1 MVPGQLFLTDWQ
13 LLLRLPPSYMK
24 PSLFFPVLLIPL
36 AAGFMPS
43 LKADALGEAEDQL
56 RARQYGQA
64 AASLA
69 DGKAAEAV
77 TAAEAVPADSRW
89 ARKARFLKAQALSD
103 QKKFAEAETLL
114 AGEAAQALASARK
127 DGLAG
132 RLAEFGDEL
141 ARVPAPGEID
151 VPPANPA
158 AAALL
163 YRRALEVEFQ
173 TPDFTE
179 ATLFKLAVTLQKL
192 GQAENALAVLND
204 YLIQFDR
211 DWIPAGVG
219 RPGSP
224 DAQGARGD
232 AGPAVEKPRG
242 AKRFIQPGRHIPEA
256 RLRLTQCLMSRPD
269 WGPALKTVDSLLAL
283 QPAPEPGMMASAAWL
298 RCQIIG
304 GPAMYAD
311 QFQSVPEGEANSA
324 NTIPSHR
331 ANSLLPPPAY
341 NQQVQQIRQVA
352 ASSSTDFP
360 RHIDAL
366 QAFLAAWP
374 ADTQAPEASRL
385 IGQDLLALGR
395 TDEALAAFADFIDG
409 KNYQFDPRLPAN
421 AAPDP
426 ASGLSPADTLSRRR
440 QETLFK
446 TAQTEFDRK
455 KFESAI
461 ARWRA
466 YTVNHPNGGQWAEA
480 QQRIIDAEFQI
491 SLEAVAA
498 GDAKQAR
505 ERLDAFLTQ
514 YPLDGRA
521 RQILFIYGQT
531 PYAAAQV
538 RELDDRV
545 KTLDGPLPAAAT
557 LDLFRSAIEQW
568 SRLIAKYPD
577 SDEASLAL
585 YNTALIL
592 TDKLDRT
599 EEGLAA
605 FRRLTWGQ
613 WAPLAKQRA
622 AILEEKSLA
631 ISAPR
636 VFRTNEV
643 PHLALS
649 VRNIKKVKVSRYALD
664 LGAWLRSAHRLDG
677 LEKLDVDLIAPEKT
691 WEVEIGG
698 YEQWRS
704 LQQKID
710 IPFPDNAA
718 GACVVRVEGDDWQAT
733 TLVVRSD
740 IELITEATR
749 GGLLVLALNARE
761 NKPAAGASVL
771 VSDGKSIIA
780 NGKTGD
786 DGVFLLPHEAL
797 PDTVRAFVLTS
808 QGAMV
813 SGLDLTGLTV
823 TEQPDYAVHSVFD
836 RPEYFPGQTAGF
848 LMLRR
853 ERKEGAMKPAAGAA
867 TLRILAPDN
876 RLVLAQPVS
885 WEADGTVRGQFKIPS
900 NAPAGGY
907 KAQLLATDEQVLI
920 SAEFPVM
927 EASADHTPRLL
938 LKLAAPVAR
947 PGAKVQATL
956 MADWP
961 WGLPLAGEEVEITFP
976 DGHTGRA
983 ETDAAGVLQFEVQA
997 TSGTETPWRMESV
1010 TVRLPKQPSA
1020 QPVTGNLQVTTV
1032 EGNIMIFQAPE
1043 TVPAGGAMTAKIR
1056 ALGYDGRAAA
1066 RPVTATLFRY
1076 TAPPPSRVLEGVP
1089 WISYTPPPTAE
1100 EKVESQELTVD
1111 EITGEAVSTFKI
1123 GDGGHY
1129 EVRFAFP
1136 DGKVAVQKPF
1146 YASGGADP
1154 HALRLFASA
1163 ATVNEGSTAV
1173 LRLQSLKPFNHVLV
1187 TASADRFLS
1196 HQLLSV
1202 PQGLTDLPLPVT
1214 AAHAPNFQ
1222 VTATAL
1228 DGRRLCAASVG
1239 LQVRRSLNVALKP
1252 AAVPGGNPAVEVTG
1266 MDGKPV
1272 AATVLHG
1279 MIRTSPDPEADFS
1292 GTSVAPGTARQELL
1306 PLLKPRDLRLAIHT
1320 SADLMFPGTSV
1331 KVEPATGVPA
1341 GAVEV
1346 AANDQLRLIAVQGLE
1361 SDLNRSNSVLLTDN
1375 KVFTD
1380 LNCFVQQG
1388 SPSSRSAGL
1397 LLFATGVRRAADS
1410 FVQSIIL
1417 PAIPDAASGGAG
1429 EIFAEPGTVGTPLR
1443 MPLAVL
1449 FSSKAGGGA
1458 DTEGAAGALTAAP
1471 AWRTAER
1478 EAGAFHAGE
1487 LPDGQW
1493 QAVVQVWTPQS
1504 GVTQASLP
1512 VEIRHP
1518 LGLRVIKPE
1527 AASALLVVTNPSGLE
1542 GTLKVTGT
1550 GRTRCQTEIKLEKA
1564 NLRMLFPM
1572 ETSIEGGATG
1582 IRLESADGQLLAAW
1596 APAAEKPDSSVP
1608 YLGSSAK
1615 VTTAGGVL
1623 SGNSVFGLSAP
1634 GVPAEPLKYAAGRIF
1649 RTPGDLLAALAAAS
1663 SGGNA
1668 ELMPASELL
1677 AKVTLIQRLR
1687 KAGDERKAEVEALT
1701 ARCRELVSELALRE
1715 QGGGWAWGGLD
1726 ISPDILTTAWTW
1738 WALHTAKQAGIT
1750 VSDKLQDRVG
1760 KFLTA
1765 SYAGIPVDDYERKAA
1780 VLQAMAAAGQADY
1793 ANAAPLLRVRDKLS
1807 DSALAFLTAALVR
1820 MDRPEEAR
1828 QLLKTLEDRAVRGK
1842 TGSTLETASWQGS
1855 IRIVRLGEP
1864 ELVAAMVLWSAARLD
1879 PASAT
1884 GAAAVNSLLSSRL
1897 MSPDARLLSAGPV
1910 AVALDAWFTGGNDW
1924 TEPGDAQFSTAQGPL
1939 DQNGNPDRVALPVAE
1954 GVNGLTVQPK
1964 DGKRVIVSLVLASV
1978 PKELSDPKPW
1988 ANPEFASRR
1997 YLHLPLWHSGTEL
2010 NAASTSPVKTAETGQ
2025 ILNVEVRLR
2034 ENDLEATRHPQ
2045 YLIWEEPIPACFAL
2059 VPDSLEGNWNRV
2071 DIFPDRIR
2079 LVYGPGVIEP
2089 LKYRIVA
2096 LAPGVSTLAPSI
2108 LSDAYDLAKY
2118 RPGVPASLTV
2128 LAPGGK
2134 SPDPYEMNQAEHFE
2148 LARLTFEGGNPA
2160 ECLKH
2165 LDALAPSARRADFE
2179 KDLTRMRLWLLTD
2192 TPDGDA
2198 AQIVQAFETLNER
2211 HPSLL
2216 IPFDRILRVGRAYQK
2231 IGEHERGANVFSA
2244 AVEANFL
2251 SDSGIS
2257 AALEDRG
2264 DYAGSVDFQ
2273 EALWF
2278 DSPDSEDA
2286 RGALFALSQG
2296 LFRNAANAEGVSVRR
2311 GQKKLEKNALLER
2324 SRDLLNRFITL
2335 YPADALADDA
2345 AFSLTN
2351 AFFALKD
2358 YAAVTAAAESAG
2370 KRWPDSPFASQ
2381 FQYMAALGHF
2391 WQFHYAEALAAAA
2404 PVANG
2409 GSRDRDLA
2417 RYITGQIYHAEGKP
2431 AEAVDWYRK
2440 VKAKYPDAADALAA
2454 FEEKKINVPEITTL
2468 TPGQE
2473 VRISVGHRN
2482 VKEVSLQIYKVDL
2495 MKLYL
2500 REKNLSRVTS
2510 VNLAGIA
2517 PEASVPVDTAQAAP
2531 WTDLHTDAVLPLK
2544 EEGAYL
2550 VIARGDDLFTSGLVL
2565 ITGLK
2570 LDVREDAGAGS
2581 VRVNVLGAADGKFVA
2596 GAEVKAIAS
2605 GVTGIQSG
2613 QTDPRGIFE
2622 ASGLSGTATVIV
2634 RQGDNRYAFHRGTV
2648 ALTSPGVT
2656 PTTPASSVDPQGRM
2670 LKNVE
2675 FDPPQIPQSF
2685 GGKVLSKDAYLQNVD
2700 FYNSQIQEGN
2710 LKNWDVKRRSGGQ
2723 GVQAEKALKK

>member
-1 MVPGQLFLTDWQ
+1 MKPFLFL
-13 LLLRLPPSYMK
+13 
-24 PSLFFPVLLIPL
+24 PVLLIPL
-36 AAGFMPS
+36 AAGFIPS
-43 LKADALGEAEDQL
+43 LKAGTLVEAEDQL
-56 RARQYGQA
+56 RSRQYGQA

-69 DGKAAEAV
+69 DVIRQEPEKGYAAWLRAVALLADGKAVEAV
-77 TAAEAVPADSRW
+77 TAADTVPADSRW
-89 ARKARFLKAQALSD
+89 ARKARFLKARALSD

-114 AGEAAQALASARK
+114 GEEAAQALASARK

-132 RLAEFGDEL
+132 RLAAFGDEL
-141 ARVPAPGEID
+141 ARAPTPGEID

-163 YRRALEVEFQ
+163 YRRALEVELL
-173 TPDFTE
+173 TPDFMET
-179 ATLFKLAVTLQKL
+179 TLFKLAVTLQKL

-211 DWIPAGVG
+211 DWIPVGVV
-219 RPGSP
+219 RSGSP
-224 DAQGARGD
+224 DASGARGD
-232 AGPAVEKPRG
+232 TGPAVEKPRD

-256 RLRLTQCLMSRPD
+256 RLKLTQCLMSRPD

-311 QFQSVPEGEANSA
+311 QFQSGPEGDANNA
-324 NTIPSHR
+324 NAIPPQR
-331 ANSLLPPPAY
+331 ANGLLPPPAH
-341 NQQVQQIRQVA
+341 NQQVQQSAQDRQVA
-352 ASSSTDFP
+352 APSPTDFP
-360 RHIDAL
+360 RHVDAL
-366 QAFLAAWP
+366 RAFLSAWP
-374 ADTQAPEASRL
+374 ADAHAPEASRL

-395 TDEALAAFADFIDG
+395 TDEALAAFAEFIDG
-409 KNYQFDPRLPAN
+409 KNYQFDPRLPGN
-421 AAPDP
+421 AAPDS

-446 TAQTEFDRK
+446 TAQIEFDRK

-466 YTVNHPNGGQWAEA
+466 YTVNYPNGGQWAEA

-498 GDAKQAR
+498 GDEKQAR
-505 ERLDAFLTQ
+505 ERLDAFLAQ

-531 PYAAAQV
+531 AYAAAQV

-545 KTLDGPLPAAAT
+545 KSPDAPLPDAT
-557 LDLFRSAIEQW
+557 LDLFHSAIEQW

-592 TDKLDRT
+592 TDKLDRP

-636 VFRTNEV
+636 VFRTNET

-664 LGAWLRSAHRLDG
+664 LEAWLRSAHRLDG

-797 PDTVRAFVLTS
+797 PDTVRAFVLTP

-823 TEQPDYAVHSVFD
+823 TEQPDSAVHSVFD

-876 RLVLAQPVS
+876 RLVLAQPVT

-907 KAQLLATDEQVLI
+907 KAQLLAAEDRVLV
-920 SAEFPVM
+920 SAGFPVM
-927 EASADHTPRLL
+927 EAPADHAPRLL
-938 LKLAAPVAR
+938 LKLATPVAK
-947 PGAKVQATL
+947 PGGKVQATL

-983 ETDAAGVLQFEVQA
+983 ETDAAGVLQFEVHA

-1032 EGNIMIFQAPE
+1032 EGNIMILQAPE
-1043 TVPAGGAMTAKIR
+1043 TVPAGGAMTARIR

-1111 EITGEAVSTFKI
+1111 ETTGEAVSTFKI

-1163 ATVNEGSTAV
+1163 VAVDEGSTAV
-1173 LRLQSLKPFNHVLV
+1173 LRLQSLKPFTHVLV

-1202 PQGLTDLPLPVT
+1202 SRGLTDLPLPVS

-1228 DGRRLCAASVG
+1228 DGRQLCAASVG

-1279 MIRTSPDPEADFS
+1279 MIRTSPDPDADF
-1292 GTSVAPGTARQELL
+1292 SVAPGTARQELL

-1341 GAVEV
+1341 GAVEF

-1375 KVFTD
+1375 KVFSD

-1429 EIFAEPGTVGTPLR
+1429 EIFAEPGTVGTLLR

-1458 DTEGAAGALTAAP
+1458 DTEGAVGALTAAP
-1471 AWRTAER
+1471 FWRTAER

-1487 LPDGQW
+1487 LSDGQW
-1493 QAVVQVWTPQS
+1493 QAVVQVWTPES

-1512 VEIRHP
+1512 MEIRHP
-1518 LGLRVIKPE
+1518 LGLKVIKPE
-1527 AASALLVVTNPSGLE
+1527 ASSALLVVTNPSGLE

-1550 GRTRCQTEIKLEKA
+1550 GRTRCQAEIKLEKA
-1564 NLRMLFPM
+1564 NLRM
-1572 ETSIEGGATG
+1572 
-1582 IRLESADGQLLAAW
+1582 
-1596 APAAEKPDSSVP
+1596 
-1608 YLGSSAK
+1608 
-1615 VTTAGGVL
+1615 
-1623 SGNSVFGLSAP
+1623 
-1634 GVPAEPLKYAAGRIF
+1634 
-1649 RTPGDLLAALAAAS
+1649 
-1663 SGGNA
+1663 
-1668 ELMPASELL
+1668 
-1677 AKVTLIQRLR
+1677 
-1687 KAGDERKAEVEALT
+1687 
-1701 ARCRELVSELALRE
+1701 
-1715 QGGGWAWGGLD
+1715 
-1726 ISPDILTTAWTW
+1726 
-1738 WALHTAKQAGIT
+1738 
-1750 VSDKLQDRVG
+1750 
-1760 KFLTA
+1760 
-1765 SYAGIPVDDYERKAA
+1765 
-1780 VLQAMAAAGQADY
+1780 
-1793 ANAAPLLRVRDKLS
+1793 
-1807 DSALAFLTAALVR
+1807 
-1820 MDRPEEAR
+1820 
-1828 QLLKTLEDRAVRGK
+1828 
-1842 TGSTLETASWQGS
+1842 
-1855 IRIVRLGEP
+1855 
-1864 ELVAAMVLWSAARLD
+1864 
-1879 PASAT
+1879 
-1884 GAAAVNSLLSSRL
+1884 
-1897 MSPDARLLSAGPV
+1897 
-1910 AVALDAWFTGGNDW
+1910 
-1924 TEPGDAQFSTAQGPL
+1924 
-1939 DQNGNPDRVALPVAE
+1939 
-1954 GVNGLTVQPK
+1954 
-1964 DGKRVIVSLVLASV
+1964 
-1978 PKELSDPKPW
+1978 
-1988 ANPEFASRR
+1988 
-1997 YLHLPLWHSGTEL
+1997 
-2010 NAASTSPVKTAETGQ
+2010 
-2025 ILNVEVRLR
+2025 
-2034 ENDLEATRHPQ
+2034 
-2045 YLIWEEPIPACFAL
+2045 
-2059 VPDSLEGNWNRV
+2059 
-2071 DIFPDRIR
+2071 
-2079 LVYGPGVIEP
+2079 
-2089 LKYRIVA
+2089 
-2096 LAPGVSTLAPSI
+2096 
-2108 LSDAYDLAKY
+2108 
-2118 RPGVPASLTV
+2118 
-2128 LAPGGK
+2128 
-2134 SPDPYEMNQAEHFE
+2134 
-2148 LARLTFEGGNPA
+2148 
-2160 ECLKH
+2160 
-2165 LDALAPSARRADFE
+2165 
-2179 KDLTRMRLWLLTD
+2179 
-2192 TPDGDA
+2192 
-2198 AQIVQAFETLNER
+2198 
-2211 HPSLL
+2211 
-2216 IPFDRILRVGRAYQK
+2216 
-2231 IGEHERGANVFSA
+2231 
-2244 AVEANFL
+2244 
-2251 SDSGIS
+2251 
-2257 AALEDRG
+2257 
-2264 DYAGSVDFQ
+2264 
-2273 EALWF
+2273 
-2278 DSPDSEDA
+2278 
-2286 RGALFALSQG
+2286 
-2296 LFRNAANAEGVSVRR
+2296 
-2311 GQKKLEKNALLER
+2311 
-2324 SRDLLNRFITL
+2324 
-2335 YPADALADDA
+2335 
-2345 AFSLTN
+2345 
-2351 AFFALKD
+2351 
-2358 YAAVTAAAESAG
+2358 
-2370 KRWPDSPFASQ
+2370 
-2381 FQYMAALGHF
+2381 
-2391 WQFHYAEALAAAA
+2391 
-2404 PVANG
+2404 
-2409 GSRDRDLA
+2409 
-2417 RYITGQIYHAEGKP
+2417 
-2431 AEAVDWYRK
+2431 
-2440 VKAKYPDAADALAA
+2440 
-2454 FEEKKINVPEITTL
+2454 
-2468 TPGQE
+2468 
-2473 VRISVGHRN
+2473 
-2482 VKEVSLQIYKVDL
+2482 
-2495 MKLYL
+2495 
-2500 REKNLSRVTS
+2500 
-2510 VNLAGIA
+2510 
-2517 PEASVPVDTAQAAP
+2517 
-2531 WTDLHTDAVLPLK
+2531 
-2544 EEGAYL
+2544 
-2550 VIARGDDLFTSGLVL
+2550 
-2565 ITGLK
+2565 
-2570 LDVREDAGAGS
+2570 
-2581 VRVNVLGAADGKFVA
+2581 
-2596 GAEVKAIAS
+2596 
-2605 GVTGIQSG
+2605 
-2613 QTDPRGIFE
+2613 
-2622 ASGLSGTATVIV
+2622 
-2634 RQGDNRYAFHRGTV
+2634 
-2648 ALTSPGVT
+2648 
-2656 PTTPASSVDPQGRM
+2656 
-2670 LKNVE
+2670 
-2675 FDPPQIPQSF
+2675 
-2685 GGKVLSKDAYLQNVD
+2685 
-2700 FYNSQIQEGN
+2700 
-2710 LKNWDVKRRSGGQ
+2710 
-2723 GVQAEKALKK
+2723 